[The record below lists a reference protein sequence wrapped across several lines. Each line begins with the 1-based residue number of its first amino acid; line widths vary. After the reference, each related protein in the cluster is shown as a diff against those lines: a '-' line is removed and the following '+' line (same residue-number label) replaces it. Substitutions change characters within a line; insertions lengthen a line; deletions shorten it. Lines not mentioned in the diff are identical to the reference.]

1 LGKRKQD
8 REVKPSDLEN
18 QQLHFKRDFSRN
30 SVKIGFNLPCFTQEM
45 LITGLLKFKTMNFKE
60 SLMSVTPKNLPKRVR
75 VLVKDLLFQE
85 KHQLTDTQVDI
96 MSYIFNAFVWA
107 MKVEGYIILTSKKIT
122 DDMPQ
127 IGQKTLEASL
137 KELENKGLI
146 EKNVVIVPPW
156 NNSRARGIK
165 ITSNGME
172 YNSSLYAPSHQA
184 IINAYQ
190 ERIDE
195 LEKNQKE
202 RKDEPTTEKKICKS
216 SDQKEQNGGRN
227 SGQEKEIGSRTQS
240 TQKNATGKAIGRC
253 SLEFAQNSSEVTA
266 SASQNSEPRTQIPN
280 FEDFIKK
287 TRNRFL
293 LTSEPICN
301 RAEGWQKET
310 TFYINS
316 YGKLSLTTPSMN
328 FLQVENAIDINKF
341 WRWLFNNQHRVGEV
355 IPLEKIS
362 ENLLELNKKYRD
374 KQIKINGKT
383 RWIEELIPMTG
394 GVAIKVKNEHRN
406 VTILVN
412 ASKEPIAYAFDILE
426 RFISTLEE

>member
-1 LGKRKQD
+1 
-8 REVKPSDLEN
+8 
-18 QQLHFKRDFSRN
+18 
-30 SVKIGFNLPCFTQEM
+30 M

-60 SLMSVTPKNLPKRVR
+60 SIMSVIPKNLPKRVR

-195 LEKNQKE
+195 LEKKALVSLESEVMALASQ
-202 RKDEPTTEKKICKS
+202 
-216 SDQKEQNGGRN
+216 N
-227 SGQEKEIGSRTQS
+227 SGAKAPIPKE
-240 TQKNATGKAIGRC
+240 
-253 SLEFAQNSSEVTA
+253 SEVTA
-266 SASQNSEPRTQIPN
+266 SA
-280 FEDFIKK
+280 
-287 TRNRFL
+287 
-293 LTSEPICN
+293 
-301 RAEGWQKET
+301 
-310 TFYINS
+310 
-316 YGKLSLTTPSMN
+316 
-328 FLQVENAIDINKF
+328 
-341 WRWLFNNQHRVGEV
+341 
-355 IPLEKIS
+355 
-362 ENLLELNKKYRD
+362 
-374 KQIKINGKT
+374 
-383 RWIEELIPMTG
+383 
-394 GVAIKVKNEHRN
+394 
-406 VTILVN
+406 
-412 ASKEPIAYAFDILE
+412 
-426 RFISTLEE
+426 